1 MSDAAVYNY
10 HKTIKGLIR
19 RALFEGK
26 ITANPYE
33 RLRGQLKR
41 GEKESVEYLTEDEV
55 AAFMSLAP
63 VARFLREGQPVVNGN
78 NCIIITYPNAMLCNH
93 IMGEKQH
100 FEAKQ
105 ILKLTFGKEYD
116 FIALPENVWND
127 KRNEYRGQ
135 YQMGMRFP
143 KLTPINNPEL
153 KIIKKS
159 F

>member
-1 MSDAAVYNY
+1 
-10 HKTIKGLIR
+10 
-19 RALFEGK
+19 
-26 ITANPYE
+26 
-33 RLRGQLKR
+33 
-41 GEKESVEYLTEDEV
+41 
-55 AAFMSLAP
+55 
-63 VARFLREGQPVVNGN
+63 
-78 NCIIITYPNAMLCNH
+78 MLCNH

-105 ILKLTFGKEYD
+105 ILKLTFGKEFD

-153 KIIKKS
+153 RIIKKS
-159 F
+159 FVDEQSESYKQAVDLFGEDLIKKDEE

>member
-1 MSDAAVYNY
+1 MHDSRSE
-10 HKTIKGLIR
+10 ISR
-19 RALFEGK
+19 EERK
-26 ITANPYE
+26 IILNKWN
-33 RLRGQLKR
+33 QL
-41 GEKESVEYLTEDEV
+41 EDRV
-55 AAFMSLAP
+55 NMSLAP

-159 F
+159 FVDEKSESYKQAVDLFGEDLIKKDEE